1 MTEFL
6 GYMDILDEK
15 GNIAVD
21 EHMKTRVD
29 GLFAIGDIRNA
40 VLRQVITAV
49 SDGGVAAVSARNY
62 LNSLKK

>member
-1 MTEFL
+1 
-6 GYMDILDEK
+6 
-15 GNIAVD
+15 
-21 EHMKTRVD
+21 MKTRVD